1 MFHPFLNKVFLFILW
16 NVNVGLQPKNNKI
29 NTVVIIT
36 VKKFTTIVTV
46 TIVVTFLAFS
56 YVYDSNNFF

>member
-1 MFHPFLNKVFLFILW
+1 M
-16 NVNVGLQPKNNKI
+16 NVGLQPKNNKI

-36 VKKFTTIVTV
+36 VKKVTTIVTV

-56 YVYDSNNFF
+56 YVYDSNNFFSSFL